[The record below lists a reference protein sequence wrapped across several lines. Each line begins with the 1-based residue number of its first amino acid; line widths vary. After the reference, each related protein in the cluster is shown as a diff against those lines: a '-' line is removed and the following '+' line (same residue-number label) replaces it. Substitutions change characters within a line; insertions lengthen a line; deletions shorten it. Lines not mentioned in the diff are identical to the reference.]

1 MNGRLINPRWFCRP
15 PFADGMLLRWLG
27 RLHMDQRGT
36 ISLISVFTL
45 LLLTVLMGMV
55 INVGRQ
61 VDNKVKLQNAADAST
76 YSGGVVLARGMNTL
90 AFSNHLLCDVFAM
103 TAFLREG
110 SQRNA
115 ESLTPEILATW
126 QRMSPDLTNSGFS
139 SGDRQPILRAPPN
152 LLAFTEV
159 GPAIDAKLPLEQE
172 MVRTYSD
179 WMQAV
184 SLRLLPTLEQ
194 ILAQRMIPQFQ
205 SDVMN
210 AIPAMA
216 QLATDEIAKTHGPV
230 AARRATSP
238 EVPSAVLWRGII
250 DPVAGAADA
259 QAVVDPYLRTL
270 PVVDPVNDYLPTFD
284 QARYQQ
290 ISRQQ
295 RQQTAT
301 RYLRDWNDRG
311 MQYFDQYAK
320 MSQFGRLWRGFT
332 CGQLKRLL
340 EEEYPDSNLPFV
352 IRYTPADVG
361 FDQSR
366 LDRDYMFVGVAYRPQ
381 IAPAMGKVFQTRLE
395 SDAQAYAQGF
405 LFVQGGNWDLMAQ
418 SWNFHLVPALHES
431 IGPILQTQ
439 PQVQGVTTSATSRT
453 WRLPNLGSTDA
464 TDIRRITTH

>member
-1 MNGRLINPRWFCRP
+1 MALHTPI
-15 PFADGMLLRWLG
+15 
-27 RLHMDQRGT
+27 RLHGDERGT

-126 QRMSPDLTNSGFS
+126 QRMSPDLANSGFS
-139 SGDRQPILRAPPN
+139 SSDRQPVLNAPPN

-159 GPAIDAKLPLEQE
+159 GPAIDSKLPLEQE

-184 SLRLLPTLEQ
+184 ALRLLPTLEQ
-194 ILAQRMIPQFQ
+194 ILAQRMIQQFQ
-205 SDVMN
+205 TDVMN

-238 EVPSAVLWRGII
+238 EVPSAVLWRTMV
-250 DPVAGAADA
+250 DPVAGMADA
-259 QAVVDPYLRTL
+259 QSIVDPYFRTL
-270 PVVDPVNDYLPTFD
+270 PVVDPVNDYLPASD
-284 QARYQQ
+284 QLRYQQ
-290 ISRQQ
+290 VARLQ
-295 RQQTAT
+295 RQRAAT
-301 RYLRDWNDRG
+301 RYLQNWNSDA
-311 MQYFDQYAK
+311 MQYFDRYAK
-320 MSQFGRLWRGFT
+320 MSQFGSLWRGFT
-332 CGQLKRLL
+332 CGQLKQLL

-361 FDQSR
+361 WNQAS
-366 LDRDYMFVGVAYRPQ
+366 LDRDYMFIGVAYRPQ
-381 IAPAMGKVFQTRLE
+381 IAPTMGKVFQTTLQ
-395 SDAQAYAQGF
+395 SDAQAYAQGL
-405 LFVQGGNWDLMAQ
+405 LFVPRGNAWDLMTQ
-418 SWNFHLVPALHES
+418 NWNFHLVPALHES
-431 IGPILQTQ
+431 VGPILQTQ
-439 PQVQGVTTSATSRT
+439 PQVQGVSTTATSRT
-453 WRLPNLGSTDA
+453 WTLPNLGSTNA
-464 TDIRRITTH
+464 RDIRRLTTH

>member
-1 MNGRLINPRWFCRP
+1 MR
-15 PFADGMLLRWLG
+15 
-27 RLHMDQRGT
+27 RLHADQRGT

-126 QRMSPDLTNSGFS
+126 QKISPELAGSGFS
-139 SGDRQPILRAPPN
+139 MTDRQPVLNAPPN
-152 LLAFTEV
+152 LLAFTEL

-184 SLRLLPTLEQ
+184 SARLLPTLET
-194 ILAQRMIPQFQ
+194 ILSAQMIPEFQ
-205 SDVMN
+205 RNVMN
-210 AIPAMA
+210 ATPAMA
-216 QLATDEIAKTHGPV
+216 QLAADEIAKTHGPV
-230 AARRATSP
+230 AARRASSP
-238 EVPSAVLWRGII
+238 EVPYAVLWRATV
-250 DPVAGAADA
+250 DPVSGMGDA
-259 QAVVDPYLRTL
+259 LSTSDPYLRTL
-270 PVVDPVNDYLPTFD
+270 PVVDPVTDLVPLTD
-284 QARYQQ
+284 QARYVQ
-290 ISRQQ
+290 IARQQ

-301 RYLRDWNDRG
+301 TYLRNWNDRG

-332 CGQLKRLL
+332 CGQLKQLL
-340 EEEYPDSNLPFV
+340 EVEYPNSNLPFV

-361 FDQSR
+361 GDQTR

-381 IAPAMGKVFQTRLE
+381 IAPTMQKVFQTQLT
-395 SDAQAYAQGF
+395 SDAQAYSQGM
-405 LFVQGGNWDLMAQ
+405 LFVPQGSVWNLMTQNWTFQ
-418 SWNFHLVPALHES
+418 IVPATSES

-439 PQVQGVTTSATSRT
+439 PQVQGVTTSATSRSWT
-453 WRLPNLGSTDA
+453 LPNLGNIDER
-464 TDIRRITTH
+464 DIRRITTH

>member
-1 MNGRLINPRWFCRP
+1 MLFTP
-15 PFADGMLLRWLG
+15 PT
-27 RLHMDQRGT
+27 RLHADERGT

-126 QRMSPDLTNSGFS
+126 RRMSPDLANSGFS
-139 SGDRQPILRAPPN
+139 AGDRQPILNAPPN

-159 GPAIDAKLPLEQE
+159 GPAIDAKVPLEQE

-184 SLRLLPTLEQ
+184 SMRLLPTFEQ

-238 EVPSAVLWRGII
+238 EVPGAVLWRAMV
-250 DPVAGAADA
+250 DPVAGAGDA
-259 QAVVDPYLRTL
+259 QSVVDPYLRTL
-270 PVVDPVNDYLPTFD
+270 PVVDPVNDYLPISD
-284 QARYQQ
+284 QIRYQQ
-290 ISRQQ
+290 IARQQ
-295 RQQTAT
+295 REQTAT
-301 RYLRDWNDRG
+301 RYLRDWNDRA
-311 MQYFDQYAK
+311 MQYFDDYAK

-332 CGQLKRLL
+332 CGQLEKLL

-352 IRYTPADVG
+352 IRYTPAEVG
-361 FDQSR
+361 WDQSR
-366 LDRDYMFVGVAYRPQ
+366 LNRDYMFIGVAYRPQ
-381 IAPAMGKVFQTRLE
+381 IAATMGKVFQTKLE
-395 SDAQAYAQGF
+395 SDAQAYAQGL

-418 SWNFHLVPALHES
+418 SWNFQLVPAMHES
-431 IGPILQTQ
+431 VGPILQTQ
-439 PQVQGVTTSATSRT
+439 PQVFGATTSATSRT
-453 WRLPNLGSTDA
+453 WKLPNLGSTNA

>member
-1 MNGRLINPRWFCRP
+1 MRFTSPS
-15 PFADGMLLRWLG
+15 
-27 RLHMDQRGT
+27 RLHRDERGT

-90 AFSNHLLCDVFAM
+90 AFSNHLLCDVFAI

-139 SGDRQPILRAPPN
+139 SGDRQPILNAPPN

-184 SLRLLPTLEQ
+184 SMRLLPTFEQ

-210 AIPAMA
+210 AIPLMA
-216 QLATDEIAKTHGPV
+216 QLATDEIARTHGPV

-238 EVPSAVLWRGII
+238 EVPSAVLWRTIV

-259 QAVVDPYLRTL
+259 QSVVDPYLRTL
-270 PVVDPVNDYLPTFD
+270 PVVDPVNDYLPMSD
-284 QARYQQ
+284 QMRYQQ
-290 ISRQQ
+290 IARQQ

-332 CGQLKRLL
+332 CGQLKKLL

-361 FDQSR
+361 RDQTW
-366 LDRDYMFVGVAYRPQ
+366 LDRDYMFIGVAYRPQ
-381 IAPAMGKVFQTRLE
+381 IAPTMGKVFQTRLE
-395 SDAQAYAQGF
+395 SDAQAYSQGF
-405 LFVQGGNWDLMAQ
+405 LCVSAGGVQWDLMAQ
-418 SWNFHLVPALHES
+418 AWNFRLVPAMHES
-431 IGPILQTQ
+431 VGPILQTQ
-439 PQVQGVTTSATSRT
+439 PQLVGVTTSATSRT
-453 WRLPNLGSTDA
+453 WTLPNLGSTNA
-464 TDIRRITTH
+464 TDVRRITTH

>member
-1 MNGRLINPRWFCRP
+1 MRLTHPN
-15 PFADGMLLRWLG
+15 
-27 RLHMDQRGT
+27 RLHADERGT

-126 QRMSPDLTNSGFS
+126 QRMSPDLANSGFS
-139 SGDRQPILRAPPN
+139 AGDRQPILNAPPN

-159 GPAIDAKLPLEQE
+159 GPAIDDKLPLEQE

-184 SLRLLPTLEQ
+184 SLRLLPTFEQ
-194 ILAQRMIPQFQ
+194 ILEERMIPQFQ

-216 QLATDEIAKTHGPV
+216 QLAADEIAKTHGPV
-230 AARRATSP
+230 AARRATSS
-238 EVPSAVLWRGII
+238 EVPSAVLWRGIV

-259 QAVVDPYLRTL
+259 QSVVDPYLRTL
-270 PVVDPVNDYLPTFD
+270 PVVDPVNDYLPMSD
-284 QARYQQ
+284 QMRYQQ
-290 ISRQQ
+290 IARQQ
-295 RQQTAT
+295 REQAAT
-301 RYLRDWNDRG
+301 RYLRAWNSRA
-311 MQYFDQYAK
+311 MQYFDEYAK

-332 CGQLKRLL
+332 CGQLKKLL

-361 FDQSR
+361 WDQTR
-366 LDRDYMFVGVAYRPQ
+366 LDRDYMFIGVAYRPQ

-395 SDAQAYAQGF
+395 SDAQAYAQGL
-405 LFVQGGNWDLMAQ
+405 LFIPGGNWDLMSQ
-418 SWNFHLVPALHES
+418 YWNFHLVPAMHES
-431 IGPILQTQ
+431 VGPILQTQ
-439 PQVQGVTTSATSRT
+439 PQVQGVTTTATSRT
-453 WRLPNLGSTDA
+453 WTLPNLGSTDE

>member
-1 MNGRLINPRWFCRP
+1 MRITPLC
-15 PFADGMLLRWLG
+15 
-27 RLHMDQRGT
+27 RLHADERGT

-90 AFSNHLLCDVFAM
+90 AFSNRLLCDVFAM

-126 QRMSPDLTNSGFS
+126 QKISPELASSGFS
-139 SGDRQPILRAPPN
+139 NSDRQPILNAPPN

-159 GPAIDAKLPLEQE
+159 GPAISDKLPLEQE

-184 SLRLLPTLEQ
+184 SLRLLPTFEQ

-205 SDVMN
+205 NDVMN
-210 AIPAMA
+210 AIPLMA

-238 EVPSAVLWRGII
+238 EVPSAVLWRAIV
-250 DPVAGAADA
+250 DPVAGMADA
-259 QAVVDPYLRTL
+259 QSMIDPYQRTL
-270 PVVDPVNDYLPTFD
+270 PVVDPVNDYLPASD
-284 QARYQQ
+284 QMRYQQ

-295 RQQTAT
+295 RQQVAT
-301 RYLRDWNDRG
+301 QYLRDWNDRG

-332 CGQLKRLL
+332 CGQLKKLL

-361 FDQSR
+361 RDQMW
-366 LDRDYMFVGVAYRPQ
+366 LDRDYMFIGVAYRPQ

-405 LFVQGGNWDLMAQ
+405 LCAGDGGVNWDLMAQ
-418 SWNFHLVPALHES
+418 SWNFRLVPAMHES
-431 IGPILQTQ
+431 VGPILQTQ
-439 PQVQGVTTSATSRT
+439 PQVFGVTTTATSRT
-453 WRLPNLGSTDA
+453 WTLPNLGGIDE

>member
-1 MNGRLINPRWFCRP
+1 MQFTPL
-15 PFADGMLLRWLG
+15 D
-27 RLHMDQRGT
+27 RLHSDERGT

-61 VDNKVKLQNAADAST
+61 VDNKVKLQNAVDAAT

-90 AFSNHLLCDVFAM
+90 AFSNRLMCDVFAM

-115 ESLTPEILATW
+115 ESLTPEILTTW

-139 SGDRQPILRAPPN
+139 AGDRQPILNAPPN

-159 GPAIDAKLPLEQE
+159 GPAIDDKVPLEQE
-172 MVRTYSD
+172 MIRTYSE

-184 SLRLLPTLEQ
+184 SMRLLPTFEQ

-205 SDVMN
+205 SDVTS
-210 AIPAMA
+210 AIPLMA

-230 AARRATSP
+230 AARRASSP
-238 EVPSAVLWRGII
+238 EVPSAVLWRANV
-250 DPVAGAADA
+250 DPVAGAADS
-259 QAVVDPYLRTL
+259 QSVVDPYLRTL
-270 PVVDPVNDYLPTFD
+270 PVVDPVNDYLPISD
-284 QARYQQ
+284 QLRYQQ
-290 ISRQQ
+290 IARQQ
-295 RQQTAT
+295 REQIAT
-301 RYLRDWNDRG
+301 QYLRDWNSSA

-320 MSQFGRLWRGFT
+320 MSQFGQLWRGFT
-332 CGQLKRLL
+332 CGQLKKLL

-361 FDQSR
+361 RDQTW

-381 IAPAMGKVFQTRLE
+381 IAPTMGKVFQTRLE

-405 LFVQGGNWDLMAQ
+405 LCVGDGGVNWDLMAQ
-418 SWNFHLVPALHES
+418 SWNFRLVPAMHES
-431 IGPILQTQ
+431 VGPILRTQ
-439 PQVQGVTTSATSRT
+439 PQVFGVTTSATSRT
-453 WRLPNLGSTDA
+453 WKLPNLGGTNA